1 MAKLIDLAKKNLKK
15 TEDERALE
23 TLKETV
29 EDNEMAFANELH
41 AAKKTVKA
49 AQKKV
54 IVLASDP
61 FATANIIIAA
71 NREVLLAV
79 KNVEDIQEIM
89 SKRF

>member
-15 TEDERALE
+15 TEDERALD
-23 TLKETV
+23 TLKEAV

-41 AAKKTVKA
+41 AAKKAVKLA
-49 AQKKV
+49 EKKV
-54 IVLASDP
+54 IALSSDP

>member
-15 TEDERALE
+15 TDDERALE
-23 TLKETV
+23 ALNEAV
-29 EDNEMAFANELH
+29 EDNEMSFANDLH
-41 AAKKTVKA
+41 AAKKA
-49 AQKKV
+49 AKLAEKKV
-54 IVLASDP
+54 AALASDP
-61 FATANIIIAA
+61 AATANVIIAA